1 MCLLYIYFRL
11 CFAVEPKSA
20 PGLWFW
26 KLTGCALPFHCRLPS
41 TCSVQT
47 EFSMEQRGE
56 SPLGCCW
63 DVLRRSWWK
72 QEQAAICSGDCFPA
86 RWKLGGGVP
95 TLSLPTVRCCGPW
108 WSLSPLLLIHNTHS
122 LLHVCHFYVNECKNL
137 HIIISIFKHQL
148 QRFLFLQV
156 NVRCPLI

>member
-1 MCLLYIYFRL
+1 MFIVYIFPTLFCCRAQVGPRSLILKIDWLRSAVSLSTSLDLL
-11 CFAVEPKSA
+11 
-20 PGLWFW
+20 
-26 KLTGCALPFHCRLPS
+26 CADWILHG
-41 TCSVQT
+41 T
-47 EFSMEQRGE
+47 ERRVASGM
-56 SPLGCCW
+56 L
-63 DVLRRSWWK
+63 LRRAAAQLVETRAGRDLLWWL
-72 QEQAAICSGDCFPA
+72 FPSPVET
-86 RWKLGGGVP
+86 RGGVP

-108 WSLSPLLLIHNTHS
+108 WSLSPLLLIHDTHS